1 VSWYVYLL
9 ECGDGSLY
17 TGITCDPGEREAAHN
32 RGQGAAYTRTR
43 LPVRL
48 AYVEPASDKSAALR
62 RELELKARPRSGK
75 LELLATRESVRRDAP
90 LLNVPGF
97 AAPHGFATRAGGVSE
112 GPYAT
117 LNVGAN
123 TDDDG
128 ERVALNREVF
138 ASWFGLGVGRLCLLD
153 QVHGDRVVAARAGS
167 SELADAQISDDPSL
181 LLVIGAADCLPLLFH
196 DPRTGAVGAAH
207 CGWRGTAA
215 GLAGKT
221 VAAMEERFGSR
232 PEDIQVAIGPG
243 ICQACYQVGEEVVAR
258 VVAAGL
264 PDELAAP
271 DDEGRWRLDLTSAN
285 VLVLARSGVP
295 ERQILLAQA
304 ACTSCDPERF
314 YSHRRDRGVTG
325 RHWAAV
331 RATTPV
337 G

>member
-17 TGITCDPGEREAAHN
+17 TGITCDPEEREAAHN
-32 RGQGAAYTRTR
+32 RGQGAAYTRSR

-48 AYVEPASDKSAALR
+48 AYVEPAADKSAALR
-62 RELELKARPRSGK
+62 RELQLKARPRARK
-75 LELLATRESVRRDAP
+75 LELLATRERVQRQAP
-90 LLNVPGF
+90 LLNVAGF

-112 GPYAT
+112 GPYAS
-117 LNVGAN
+117 LNLGAN
-123 TDDDG
+123 TADDPD
-128 ERVALNREVF
+128 RVARNREIF
-138 ASWFGLGVGRLCLLD
+138 ASWFGVGVERLCLLD
-153 QVHGDRVVAARAGS
+153 QVHGDRVVSAGPGS
-167 SELADAQISDDPSL
+167 CEQADALVSDDPSL
-181 LLVIGAADCLPLLFH
+181 LLAIGTADCLPLLFH
-196 DPRTGAVGAAH
+196 DPRTGAAGAAH

-221 VAAMEERFGSR
+221 VAAMAERFGSR
-232 PEDIQVAIGPG
+232 PEDIRVAIGPG

-258 VVAAGL
+258 VVDAGL
-264 PDELAAP
+264 PGELAAP
-271 DDEGRWRLDLTSAN
+271 DDEGRWRLDLTAAN
-285 VLVLARSGVP
+285 VHVLARAGVP
-295 ERQILLAQA
+295 GRQVFLSQA

-331 RATTPV
+331 RATTPA